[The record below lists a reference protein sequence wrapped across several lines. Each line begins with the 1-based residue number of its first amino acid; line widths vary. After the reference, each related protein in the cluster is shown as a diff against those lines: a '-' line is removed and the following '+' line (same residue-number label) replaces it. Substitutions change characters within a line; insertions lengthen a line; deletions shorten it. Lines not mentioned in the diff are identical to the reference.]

1 MRLILGPVA
10 CQGCGDP
17 VRYIEPAEGLPAW
30 FQFDLNL
37 FSAVPPV
44 ILRRHRCPA
53 GPRPIP
59 AQILRPWSVDGEPIV
74 FEDRLYLGE
83 KFPRPAEATA

>member
-1 MRLILGPVA
+1 MNLILGPIA

-17 VRYIEPAEGLPAW
+17 VRYLEPDEGLPGW

-37 FSAVPPV
+37 FSAVPPL

-53 GPRPIP
+53 GPRQIP
-59 AQILRPWSVDGEPIV
+59 AQILNPWSDSGAPIV
-74 FEDRLYLGE
+74 FEDRLRFDQRAG
-83 KFPRPAEATA
+83 AIA